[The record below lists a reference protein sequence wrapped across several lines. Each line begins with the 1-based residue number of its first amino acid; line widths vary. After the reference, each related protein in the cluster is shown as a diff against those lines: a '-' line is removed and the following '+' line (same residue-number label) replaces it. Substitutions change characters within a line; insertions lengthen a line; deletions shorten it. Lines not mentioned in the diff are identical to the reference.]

1 MALGVLL
8 SNAGMPA
15 DLKRALNQLDHSNL
29 TRFHLELVVL
39 SGIPWMWVSIAIGI
53 IGFILPSLEAAFPWT
68 SSQLGL
74 LVSAGLL
81 GFLLGAILTG
91 RWTDR
96 FGRKT
101 MMLLATAGVGLSLMA
116 SGLAWNFT
124 SLVLL
129 RVGTGF
135 CSGAVM
141 PVTNALVSEYSPARF
156 RGRVV
161 ILLSGFWGLGGIVAA
176 LIGYLLA
183 PALGWRPP
191 LLVGG
196 LILLILPLL
205 QRRLPRSLRFLM
217 EAGRFEDARLQFS
230 QLENRL
236 AVPAGLVESQASEG
250 GVERAADSIWTSRYV
265 RPAALLS
272 IIWFTLNFAFYGV
285 FVWLPSVL
293 VYGGLPLSE
302 SLRFTLLINLA
313 QLPGSL
319 SAAFLADWVG
329 RRLSMGAF
337 LAFYAAALAAFA
349 LRQSPSGILLWGSAF
364 AFFNAAAWGVGYIM
378 TVERFPTSLR
388 ATGLGW
394 TNGIGR
400 SGGIVAPAIMGVL
413 LESPG
418 ASQWIFFL
426 TAVVLVFAIVPC
438 TLVGGEAK
446 GRSLE
451 EITGSLG

>member
-1 MALGVLL
+1 MI
-8 SNAGMPA
+8 
-15 DLKRALNQLDHSNL
+15 
-29 TRFHLELVVL
+29 TRFHVELVVL
-39 SGIPWMWVSIAIGI
+39 SGIPWMWVSVAIGI
-53 IGFILPSLEAAFPWT
+53 IGFILPSLENAFPWT
-68 SSQLGL
+68 SAQLGV

-96 FGRKT
+96 LGRKT
-101 MMLLATAGVGLSLMA
+101 MMLLATAGVGLCLMA
-116 SGLAWNFT
+116 SGLAWSYT
-124 SLVLL
+124 SLLFL
-129 RVGTGF
+129 RVATGF

-141 PVTNALVSEYSPARF
+141 PVTNALVSEYSPARY

-161 ILLSGFWGLGGIVAA
+161 ILLSGFWGLGGIAAA

-183 PALGWRPP
+183 PNFGWRPP
-191 LLVGG
+191 LLIGG
-196 LILLILPLL
+196 LILLILPVL

-217 EAGRFEDARLQFS
+217 EAGRYEEARQLFS
-230 QLENRL
+230 RLEGRL
-236 AVPAGLVESQASEG
+236 AVPDGLGDAQPPAGGA
-250 GVERAADSIWTSRYV
+250 ERPAGSIWNSRYV

-272 IIWFTLNFAFYGV
+272 MVWFTLNFAFYGV

-302 SLRFTLLINLA
+302 SLLFTLLINLA
-313 QLPGSL
+313 QLPGTL
-319 SAAFLADWVG
+319 LAAFLADWVG
-329 RRLSMGAF
+329 RRVSMGAF
-337 LAFYAAALAAFA
+337 LALYAAALAAFG
-349 LRQSPSGILLWGSAF
+349 LRQSPSAILLWGSAF

-378 TVERFPTSLR
+378 TVERFPTGMR

-400 SGGIVAPAIMGVL
+400 SGGIIAPAIMGLL

-426 TAVVLVFAIVPC
+426 TALVLLLAILPSA
-438 TLVGGEAK
+438 LVGGDAK
-446 GRSLE
+446 GRTLE
-451 EITGSLG
+451 EITQQVP